1 MKVAIN
7 ILKVIMIP
15 AVAIYPLY
23 FNILGGLTFII
34 QAQQYFANE
43 LIDENAVYMMYA
55 VAGIMFVSSVLFAA
69 AMVLSICKFNMIAV
83 FLDIG
88 AIALCI
94 FSAFAMNTLN
104 TKYEMEMLVVHP
116 MTDKV
121 FLNHLPSLIP
131 FFAIFIVG
139 LVQNII
145 NDHAM
150 GPDWKE
156 YKKIRREH
164 KKLIKEKS
172 EKNKQKEKELKKE
185 NKKAAAK

>member
-7 ILKVIMIP
+7 ILKVLMIP

-23 FNILGGLTFII
+23 FNIIGGLAFII
-34 QAQQYFANE
+34 QAQQYLADG
-43 LIDENAVYMMYA
+43 LIENNVKYTMYII
-55 VAGIMFVSSVLFAA
+55 AGIMFLSSVLFAA
-69 AMVLSICKFNMIAV
+69 AMVLVICKFNMISV

-88 AIALCI
+88 AIAMCI
-94 FSAFAMNTLN
+94 FSAFAMNTMN
-104 TKYEMEMLVVHP
+104 DKYQMEMLVVRP

-121 FLNHLPSLIP
+121 FMNHLPSLIP

-150 GPDWKE
+150 GPEWKE
-156 YKKIRREH
+156 FKKLRTEH
-164 KKLIKEKS
+164 KRLVKANTEKEKR
-172 EKNKQKEKELKKE
+172 KNRKET
-185 NKKAAAK
+185 AK